1 MPAAALHD
9 YFAGLSVPQLDLA
22 PGVTTPL
29 RFSNPREEHLATRR
43 SCGLFDFSFMGCA
56 EITGRECLACIDYAQ
71 TRRLDSLPSGKLAYT
86 LLLREDGTVLNDATV
101 WHIGGNRHWLMTGCR
116 ADLRH
121 LQHLAEKFDVTFR
134 DISSQHAVLA
144 VQGPHASFL
153 VRRCLREIVP
163 ALPSYY
169 GFAEGCFDA
178 APCLIA
184 RVGYSGESGYELV
197 IESARARA
205 LWQRL
210 LDAGQDLGLRP
221 CGFEAADSLRIEAGH
236 LLFSRE
242 LALPAYP
249 AELGLSRL
257 TDVYRGQF
265 HGSGGLLAARRN
277 LPRFCLVGLL
287 PVARGSTDLGTLQN
301 IADLPGHPLAAGTG
315 LMTSA
320 AYSPLFSRILGLG
333 YVSTADRYPGT
344 RVTLAGGVPA
354 IVARRPFYDPA
365 KALPR
370 RAS

>member
-1 MPAAALHD
+1 MPATALHD
-9 YFAGLSVPQLDLA
+9 YFDGLRVPQLVLDE
-22 PGVTTPL
+22 GVATPL
-29 RFSNPREEHLATRR
+29 RFSNPQEEHLATRR

-56 EITGRECLACIDYAQ
+56 EIAGRECLACIDYAQ

-101 WHIGGNRHWLMTGCR
+101 WHIEDDRYWLMTGCR
-116 ADLRH
+116 GNLRH
-121 LQHLAEKFDVTFR
+121 LRQLAEKFDVVFR
-134 DISSQHAVLA
+134 DITSQHAVLA
-144 VQGPHASFL
+144 VQGPHASALLAQSLPGF
-153 VRRCLREIVP
+153 VP
-163 ALPSYY
+163 AVTPYY
-169 GFAEGCFDA
+169 GFVEGWFHGA
-178 APCLIA
+178 RCLIA
-184 RVGYSGESGYELV
+184 RIGYSGGSGYELV
-197 IESARARA
+197 IESVHAPA
-205 LWQRL
+205 LWQGL
-210 LDAGQDLGLRP
+210 LETGKVLDLRP

-249 AELGLSRL
+249 AELGLTRL
-257 TDVYRGQF
+257 TDVYRGRF
-265 HGSGGLLAARRN
+265 HGSSRLLAARRT

-287 PVARGSTDLGTLQN
+287 PAARNSTDLGTLQHS
-301 IADLPGHPLAAGTG
+301 ADIPGHPIGAGTG

-333 YVSTADRYPGT
+333 YVSPADRYPGT

-354 IVARRPFYDPA
+354 RVARRPFYDPA

>member
-1 MPAAALHD
+1 MPAVALHD
-9 YFAGLSVPQLDLA
+9 YLAGLRVPQLDFA

-29 RFSNPREEHLATRR
+29 RFSDPREEHLATRR

-56 EITGRECLACIDYAQ
+56 EIAGREGISFIDYAQ

-101 WHIGGNRHWLMTGCR
+101 WHIEGDRYWLMTGCR
-116 ADLRH
+116 ADLGH
-121 LQHLAEKFDVTFR
+121 LQHLAEDFDVIVR

-144 VQGPHASFL
+144 VQGPHACSL
-153 VRRCLREIVP
+153 VKRCLPELVP
-163 ALPSYY
+163 ALPPYY
-169 GFAEGCFDA
+169 GFVESRFRG

-197 IESARARA
+197 IGSARAPA
-205 LWQRL
+205 LWQSL
-210 LDAGQDLGLRP
+210 LDAGNDFDLRP

-257 TDVYRGQF
+257 TDVYRGRF
-265 HGSGGLLAARRN
+265 HGSAGLLAARRT

-287 PVARGSTDLGTLQN
+287 PVARGSTELGTLQHF
-301 IADLPGHPLAAGTG
+301 ADIPGHPIEAGAG

-333 YVSTADRYPGT
+333 YVSPADRYPGT

>member
-1 MPAAALHD
+1 MPATALHE
-9 YFAGLSVPQLDLA
+9 YFAGLRVPQLDLA
-22 PGVTTPL
+22 PGVATPL

-43 SCGLFDFSFMGCA
+43 NCGLFDFSFMGCA
-56 EITGRECLACIDYAQ
+56 EIAGRESLAFIDYAQ
-71 TRRLDSLPSGKLAYT
+71 TRRLDSLPPGKLAYT
-86 LLLREDGTVLNDATV
+86 LLLRENGTVLNDATV
-101 WHIGGNRHWLMTGCR
+101 WHIEGNRYWLMTGCR

-121 LQHLAEKFDVTFR
+121 LQQLAETFDVIFR
-134 DISSQHAVLA
+134 DISSEHAVLA
-144 VQGPHASFL
+144 VQGPYASSL
-153 VRRCLREIVP
+153 VRRCLRDLVP

-169 GFAEGCFDA
+169 GFGEGRFDA

-184 RVGYSGESGYELV
+184 CVGYSGESGYELV
-197 IESARARA
+197 IGSVRAPA

-210 LDAGQDLGLRP
+210 LDAGNDFDLRP

-257 TDVYRGQF
+257 ADVYRGRF
-265 HGSGGLLAARRN
+265 HGAGALLAARRT

-287 PVARGSTDLGTLQN
+287 PVARNSTELGTSQH
-301 IADLPGHPLAAGTG
+301 IADIPRHPIGAGAG

-333 YVSTADRYPGT
+333 YVSPADRYPGT

>member
-1 MPAAALHD
+1 MPATALHD
-9 YFAGLSVPQLDLA
+9 YFVELRVPQLELDE
-22 PGVTTPL
+22 GVATPL
-29 RFSNPREEHLATRR
+29 RFSNPQEEHLATRR
-43 SCGLFDFSFMGCA
+43 GCGLFDFSFMGCA
-56 EITGRECLACIDYAQ
+56 EIAGRECLACIDYAQ

-101 WHIGGNRHWLMTGCR
+101 WHFGSDRYWLMTGRR

-121 LQHLAEKFDVTFR
+121 LQNIAATYDVTFR
-134 DISSQHAVLA
+134 DMSSQHAVLA
-144 VQGPHASFL
+144 VQGPHASSL
-153 VRRCLREIVP
+153 VRRCLRDIAP
-163 ALPSYY
+163 ALPPFY
-169 GFAEGCFDA
+169 GFAACRFDA

-184 RVGYSGESGYELV
+184 RIGYSGESGYELV
-197 IESARARA
+197 IGSAHAPA

-210 LDAGQDLGLRP
+210 LDAGKDLGLRP
-221 CGFEAADSLRIEAGH
+221 CGFEAADSLRIEAGY

-257 TDVYRGQF
+257 TDVYRGRF
-265 HGSGGLLAARRN
+265 HGSGGLLAARRT

-287 PVARGSTDLGTLQN
+287 PVERSSTDLGTLQQVAD
-301 IADLPGHPLAAGTG
+301 IARHPIGAGTG

-320 AYSPLFSRILGLG
+320 AYSPLFARIVGLG
-333 YVSTADRYPGT
+333 YVSPPDRYPGT
-344 RVTLAGGVPA
+344 RVTLAGDIPA
-354 IVARRPFYDPA
+354 WVARRPFYDPA

>member
-1 MPAAALHD
+1 MPAVALHD
-9 YFAGLSVPQLDLA
+9 YFAGLRVPQLDLDL
-22 PGVTTPL
+22 GISTPL
-29 RFSNPREEHLATRR
+29 RFTDPQEEHLATRR

-56 EITGRECLACIDYAQ
+56 EITGRECLAYIDNAQ
-71 TRRLDSLPSGKLAYT
+71 TRRLDGLPSGKLAYT
-86 LLLREDGTVLNDATV
+86 LLLRENGTVLNDATV
-101 WHIGGNRHWLMTGCR
+101 WHIGGNRYWLMTGCR

-121 LQHLAEKFDVTFR
+121 LKHLAEKCDVTFR

-144 VQGPHASFL
+144 VQGPHASL
-153 VRRCLREIVP
+153 LIRRCLRDIVP

-169 GFAEGCFDA
+169 GFAEGRLNA

-197 IESARARA
+197 IESARAPA
-205 LWQRL
+205 LWQKL
-210 LDAGQDLGLRP
+210 LDAGNDFDLRP

-249 AELGLSRL
+249 VELGLSRL
-257 TDVYRGQF
+257 TDVYRGPF
-265 HGSGGLLAARRN
+265 HGSRGLLAARRS

-287 PVARGSTDLGTLQN
+287 PVARGSNELGTLQN
-301 IADLPGHPLAAGTG
+301 IADIPRLPIGAGAG

-333 YVSTADRYPGT
+333 YVNPADRYPGT

>member
-1 MPAAALHD
+1 MPAVALRE
-9 YFAGLSVPQLDLA
+9 YFAGLRVPQLDLA
-22 PGVTTPL
+22 PGVTTPV

-43 SCGLFDFSFMGCA
+43 GCGLFDFSFMGCA
-56 EITGRECLACIDYAQ
+56 EIAGRECLACIDYAQ
-71 TRRLDSLPSGKLAYT
+71 TRRLDSLPAGKLAYT

-101 WHIGGNRHWLMTGCR
+101 WQFGNDRCWLMTGRR

-121 LQHLAEKFDVTFR
+121 LQNIAATFDVTFR
-134 DISSQHAVLA
+134 DMSSQHAVLS
-144 VQGPHASFL
+144 VQGPHASSL
-153 VRRCLREIVP
+153 VRRCLRDVAS
-163 ALPSYY
+163 ALPPYY
-169 GFAEGCFDA
+169 GFAECRFDA

-184 RVGYSGESGYELV
+184 RIGYSGDRGYELV
-197 IESARARA
+197 IGSAHAPA

-210 LDAGQDLGLRP
+210 LDAGKDLDLRP

-236 LLFSRE
+236 LLFSNE
-242 LALPAYP
+242 LALPVYP

-257 TDVYRGQF
+257 TDIYRGRF
-265 HGSGGLLAARRN
+265 HGSGGLHAARRV

-287 PVARGSTDLGTLQN
+287 PAARNSTGLGTLQH
-301 IADLPGHPLAAGTG
+301 IADIPGHPIGAGTG

-333 YVSTADRYPGT
+333 YVSLADRYPGS
-344 RVTLAGGVPA
+344 RVALTGGISA
-354 IVARRPFYDPA
+354 WVARRPFYDPA